1 MSNGT
6 RREINNKDYFNE
18 ISLRPI
24 ANDSLLYYT
33 SKIPSEP
40 IANFTFR
47 NNQDLTFSDVSEV
60 WGLDDKNFSNGA
72 VYADLDNDGD
82 LEIIVNNIDQEAQIY
97 KNNSDNNFIKIK
109 LIGDSLNPNG
119 IGSRVFV
126 NSGELSQMQ
135 ELTLT
140 RGFQSSVSPT
150 LNFGLGKNDEI
161 DQVKVIWPN
170 GQEEIINNINVNT
183 LVELKIENSV
193 NPDFNSDDIDT
204 FFENVDLLKYKH
216 EENDYNDFVKEV
228 LLPHE
233 NSRLGPGIATGDLD
247 GNSFE
252 DFVVGGANGQPTAF
266 FYQNP
271 DGSFEKKQFSFSE
284 EHSKYEDMDMILE
297 DFDNDGDLDL
307 YIVSGGNEFEP
318 DTPILKDRLY
328 VNIGQ
333 GILKYSD
340 SSLPNNYSSGMRVSS
355 ADFDNDGDLDLFV
368 GGRVVPGMYPVPA
381 KSYLL
386 VNQSNNK
393 EIIFTNATNEE
404 FSNNDLGLIT
414 SSVWTDYN
422 NDNWID
428 LIVVGEWT
436 PIMFFKNMDGKL
448 VEDKSLIDEDST
460 RGWWYDITSE
470 DFDNCLLYTS
480 PSPRDPT

>member
-1 MSNGT
+1 
-6 RREINNKDYFNE
+6 
-18 ISLRPI
+18 
-24 ANDSLLYYT
+24 
-33 SKIPSEP
+33 
-40 IANFTFR
+40 
-47 NNQDLTFSDVSEV
+47 
-60 WGLDDKNFSNGA
+60 
-72 VYADLDNDGD
+72 
-82 LEIIVNNIDQEAQIY
+82 
-97 KNNSDNNFIKIK
+97 
-109 LIGDSLNPNG
+109 
-119 IGSRVFV
+119 
-126 NSGELSQMQ
+126 
-135 ELTLT
+135 
-140 RGFQSSVSPT
+140 
-150 LNFGLGKNDEI
+150 
-161 DQVKVIWPN
+161 
-170 GQEEIINNINVNT
+170 
-183 LVELKIENSV
+183 
-193 NPDFNSDDIDT
+193 
-204 FFENVDLLKYKH
+204 
-216 EENDYNDFVKEV
+216 

-333 GILKYSD
+333 GILKYND

-470 DFDNCLLYTS
+470 DFDNDGDMDLVVGNLGNNYKYQANEDETFDIFYNDFDGNNSGDIVLSYYNDGEQYPLRGRQCSSEQIPAIKLKFDDYDAFSIATLEDVYTEPALENSLHYFTKTFSSVYLENVGNSFIMSKLPVLAQLSSVNKILKKDIDDDGFVDIIISGNMFNSEVETPRNDGSVGALLKFEPNSGFKAIPARQSGLFLNGDIKDMEFIKLKNNDYIISAKNNDLIEFT
-480 PSPRDPT
+480 RIK

>member
-1 MSNGT
+1 M
-6 RREINNKDYFNE
+6 
-18 ISLRPI
+18 
-24 ANDSLLYYT
+24 
-33 SKIPSEP
+33 
-40 IANFTFR
+40 
-47 NNQDLTFSDVSEV
+47 
-60 WGLDDKNFSNGA
+60 
-72 VYADLDNDGD
+72 
-82 LEIIVNNIDQEAQIY
+82 
-97 KNNSDNNFIKIK
+97 
-109 LIGDSLNPNG
+109 
-119 IGSRVFV
+119 
-126 NSGELSQMQ
+126 
-135 ELTLT
+135 
-140 RGFQSSVSPT
+140 
-150 LNFGLGKNDEI
+150 
-161 DQVKVIWPN
+161 
-170 GQEEIINNINVNT
+170 
-183 LVELKIENSV
+183 
-193 NPDFNSDDIDT
+193 
-204 FFENVDLLKYKH
+204 DLLKYKH

-247 GNSFE
+247 GNSLE

-266 FYQNP
+266 FYQNS

-333 GILKYSD
+333 GILKYND

-368 GGRVVPGMYPVPA
+368 GGRVVPGMYPVSA

-386 VNQSNNK
+386 LNQSNNK

-404 FSNNDLGLIT
+404 FSKNDLGLIT

-422 NDNWID
+422 
-428 LIVVGEWT
+428 L
-436 PIMFFKNMDGKL
+436 
-448 VEDKSLIDEDST
+448 SLIH
-460 RGWWYDITSE
+460 I
-470 DFDNCLLYTS
+470 
-480 PSPRDPT
+480 